1 MFDPAFLGDLL
12 MLGIVLGI
20 WAIAILVIALA
31 YDAVRKV
38 VRGY

>member
-1 MFDPAFLGDLL
+1 MFDAAIMGDLL
-12 MLGIVLGI
+12 MLGVLLGV
-20 WAIAILVIALA
+20 WGVVVLVAAWA